1 MNENRLI
8 RQLAVGFDDFKTLNE
23 RTKLINS
30 SFKLEE
36 VATSENIER
45 AYKTVKWLENS
56 TDCGIWWNYEEG
68 YPDFS
73 PIENRLPYM
82 IFYRGIKPSGLRKK
96 VAIIGTRHC
105 DYLGL
110 QKAFQLG
117 LEASLNGLCV
127 VTGLAE
133 GCDQA
138 ASEGSVAA
146 KQISETYAPCYG
158 ILGCGLDYNYPKFT
172 DKLKQRIIESGGA
185 LLSRFEPGVPPLKF
199 NFPNRNVIV
208 SAMSDFV
215 IAVQAPEKSGTLIT
229 TDLALQMGKDVF
241 VSSEG
246 SGETES
252 RSGSN
257 RLIEDGACVV
267 SSFSELLDNGI
278 SVCESRIQGSD
289 KARFGNRFYCVNKS

>member
-1 MNENRLI
+1 MQDLRLI

-23 RTKLINS
+23 RTRLINS
-30 SFKLEE
+30 PFKIEE
-36 VATSENIER
+36 VASSQNIER
-45 AYKTVKWLENS
+45 AVKTAEWLEKNS
-56 TDCGIWWNYEEG
+56 DCGIWWNYEEG

-73 PIENRLPYM
+73 PIENRIPYM
-82 IFYRGIKPSGLRKK
+82 IFYRGRKPSAFQKR

-110 QKAFQLG
+110 QKSFQLG
-117 LEASLNGLCV
+117 LEASLNGFSV

-138 ASEGSVAA
+138 AAEGAVSAI
-146 KQISETYAPCYG
+146 KISESFAPCYG
-158 ILGCGLDYNYPKFT
+158 VLGCGLDFAYPKFSN
-172 DKLKQRIIESGGA
+172 KLKQRIIESKGA
-185 LLSRFEPGVPPLKF
+185 VLTRFEPGVPPLKY

-246 SGETES
+246 LGQTES

-257 RLIEDGACVV
+257 SLIEDGAVVV
-267 SSFSELLDNGI
+267 SSFSEFSDNAI
-278 SVCESRIQGSD
+278 SVSESKFQGPD
-289 KARFGNRFYCVNKS
+289 KARFGNRYYSVNKS